1 MMLVAAEGQTERNTE
16 LAKSVAEIL
25 DGPGQ
30 KQMGAAGHAPP
41 PSIPTPPIAFGR
53 TEHKP
58 LFLSR
63 PTFSVPALSMRAL
76 PHHLVRVSL
85 H

>member
-1 MMLVAAEGQTERNTE
+1 MILVVE
-16 LAKSVAEIL
+16 SF

-30 KQMGAAGHAPP
+30 KQMGTAGHAPS

-63 PTFSVPALSMRAL
+63 PTFAAPALSMRELSHRLFRIA
-76 PHHLVRVSL
+76 SL
-85 H
+85 